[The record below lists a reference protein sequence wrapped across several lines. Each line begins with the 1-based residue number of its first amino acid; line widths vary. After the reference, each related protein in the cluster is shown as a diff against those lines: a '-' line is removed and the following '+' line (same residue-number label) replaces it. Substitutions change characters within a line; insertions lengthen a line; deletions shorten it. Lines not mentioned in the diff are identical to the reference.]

1 MFVIC
6 IQPHVGLSEN
16 RIVCVVDQHYLIGI
30 WQGEIRQVQK
40 TLRPSYILF
49 DIGLK
54 STGYSMVTA
63 FQFLVT
69 HSRSAK
75 RHLFR
80 IKVQRLAR
88 KCQDADH
95 WHQQRMCPYAIWPSS
110 QTHRHTRPSMSSIT
124 QRYSKRGTSLI
135 ELKL

>member
-1 MFVIC
+1 
-6 IQPHVGLSEN
+6 
-16 RIVCVVDQHYLIGI
+16 
-30 WQGEIRQVQK
+30 
-40 TLRPSYILF
+40 
-49 DIGLK
+49 
-54 STGYSMVTA
+54 MVTA

-95 WHQQRMCPYAIWPSS
+95 GISKGCVLCHLAFKPNT
-110 QTHRHTRPSMSSIT
+110 QTHKAKYAKY
-124 QRYSKRGTSLI
+124 YSKILKAGTSLI

>member
-40 TLRPSYILF
+40 L
-49 DIGLK
+49 
-54 STGYSMVTA
+54 
-63 FQFLVT
+63 
-69 HSRSAK
+69 
-75 RHLFR
+75 HLFR

-95 WHQQRMCPYAIWPSS
+95 GISKGCVLCHLAFKPNT
-110 QTHRHTRPSMSSIT
+110 QTHKAKYAKY
-124 QRYSKRGTSLI
+124 YSKILKAGTSLI

>member
-1 MFVIC
+1 
-6 IQPHVGLSEN
+6 
-16 RIVCVVDQHYLIGI
+16 
-30 WQGEIRQVQK
+30 
-40 TLRPSYILF
+40 
-49 DIGLK
+49 
-54 STGYSMVTA
+54 MVTA

-69 HSRSAK
+69 HSGSAK

-95 WHQQRMCPYAIWPSS
+95 GISKGCVLCHLAFKLNT
-110 QTHRHTRPSMSSIT
+110 QTHKAKYAKY
-124 QRYSKRGTSLI
+124 YSKILKAGTSLI